1 MLGIGA
7 PADDEAACG
16 MPVPVQIENLRREIA
31 SRFGAGYSVVSTDLY
46 GLQGAARHNALDAVV
61 AGAPSPFVLIEGELV
76 CTGVVEVGVIMDALA
91 RIG

>member
-1 MLGIGA
+1 
-7 PADDEAACG
+7 

-31 SRFGAGYSVVSTDLY
+31 ARLGGGCCVVSTDLY
-46 GLQGAARHNALDAVV
+46 GLQGAARHAALDAVV

-76 CTGVVEVGVIMDALA
+76 CTGAVEVGVIMDALA